1 MLLTTAAIN
10 GKASGEAGVLSAVS
24 DYTGSEWK
32 LTLLDSSRSFTAN
45 VNGQTRVSA
54 LAGESLQIAY
64 SGAQTGDNEYVS
76 ALLCDDDG
84 NVLYYG
90 NIAQNSAN
98 GTVTLNIPSGLAV
111 GSYTL
116 KIFSEQC
123 NGDYKTDYAS
133 VFQDVLL
140 NILPQ
145 EAMPQASFNA
155 TGDNDGIL
163 SDVDTSMKY
172 STDGGASW
180 KNITGTTIEL
190 TA

>member
-1 MLLTTAAIN
+1 MLLNN
-10 GKASGEAGVLSAVS
+10 GCHKWKSIRRSRSSFGGS

-84 NVLYYG
+84 NVLCYG

-98 GTVTLNIPSGLAV
+98 GTATLNIPSGLAV

-116 KIFSEQC
+116 KIFPNS
-123 NGDYKTDYAS
+123 
-133 VFQDVLL
+133 
-140 NILPQ
+140 
-145 EAMPQASFNA
+145 A
-155 TGDNDGIL
+155 TGIIRL
-163 SDVDTSMKY
+163 IMPAY
-172 STDGGASW
+172 FRMFC
-180 KNITGTTIEL
+180 
-190 TA
+190 